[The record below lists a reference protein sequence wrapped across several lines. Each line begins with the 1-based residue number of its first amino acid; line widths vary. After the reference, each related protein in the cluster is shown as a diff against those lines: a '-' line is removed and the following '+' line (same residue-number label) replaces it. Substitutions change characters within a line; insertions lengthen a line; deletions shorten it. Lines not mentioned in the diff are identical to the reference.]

1 MRSAGDP
8 ILHWLLQCRISR
20 DEIRAGTAQV
30 QTQCGPDIGR
40 GGCPLHPVARGIGH
54 AHRVRVLMGHRHR
67 EVVARHAGL
76 SRPEHP
82 VFDLS

>member
-1 MRSAGDP
+1 MRSTGDL
-8 ILHWLLQCRISR
+8 ILHWLPQCRISG

-54 AHRVRVLMGHRHR
+54 ARSVRVLMGHRRR
-67 EVVARHAGL
+67 EVVARHTGL
-76 SRPEHP
+76 SQPEHP